1 MRIAIGGFHTE
12 CCTFSPLVATRDDF
26 LILRG
31 GELRAAY
38 PFFDA
43 VKGLEAVP
51 LVRARALPGGQV
63 ERAFYEE
70 IKTEFLAKLRALGP
84 WDGVFLHMHG
94 AVNVVGMDDAEG
106 DWIAATRAV
115 VGPDCLI
122 AASYDL
128 HGNISPRVVDGLD
141 LLSAY
146 RTAPHIDWYET
157 LERAGSLLVRCL
169 RERLRPH
176 KAFCPVP
183 VLLPGERT
191 GTEWDPGQRVYAAIP
206 GVIEREGLLDA
217 SVLVGYVWA
226 DEPRATASTVA
237 YAADP
242 AAAERG
248 ARALAQTYWDARHGF
263 TFGVPTAPVD
273 ETIRTALAAAE
284 RPVVISDSGDNP
296 TAGGVGDVPYTLGRL
311 IALGAPDAI
320 YASLAD
326 PAAVA
331 VCHAAGVGATV
342 RLSLGGKLDPVH
354 GQPLDVSG
362 VVKAAVT
369 VPWPLYGPEA
379 GRAQN
384 RQAVV
389 QIGGVQAIVTEQR
402 TPFHRLDDFRQLGIE
417 PAQHAIIVVKVG
429 YLVPELKALAATA
442 LLALSPGAVDQDIT
456 RLPYRRI
463 RRPMYPFDPDMTW
476 RVGEQLDHLSQV
488 TGACDSR
495 V

>member
-12 CCTFSPLVATRDDF
+12 CCTFSPLVATRDAF

-31 GELRAAY
+31 DELRAAY

-43 VKGLEAVP
+43 VPGLDAVP
-51 LVRARALPGGQV
+51 LVRARALPGGPV

-70 IKTEFLAKLRALGP
+70 IKTEFLAMLHALGP

-94 AVNVVGMDDAEG
+94 AVNVFGMDDAEG
-106 DWIAATRAV
+106 DWIAATRAA

-122 AASYDL
+122 VASYDL
-128 HGNISPRVVDGLD
+128 HGNVSPRVVDSLD

-157 LERAGSLLVRCL
+157 LERAGSLLVRCIQ
-169 RERLRPH
+169 EGIRPA
-176 KAFCPVP
+176 KAWCPVP

-191 GTEWDPGQRVYAAIP
+191 GTEWDPGQSVYAAIP

-217 SVLVGYVWA
+217 SILVGYVWA

-237 YAADP
+237 YAADS

-248 ARALAQTYWDARHGF
+248 AHALAQSYWDARHGF
-263 TFGVPTAPVD
+263 VFGVPTAPVD
-273 ETIRTALAAAE
+273 ETIRAALDAAA
-284 RPVVISDSGDNP
+284 RPVVVSDSGDNP

-311 IALGAPDAI
+311 IALDAPDAV
-320 YASLAD
+320 YASIAD

-331 VCHAAGVGATV
+331 VCHAAGVGASV

-362 VVKAAVT
+362 VVEAAVT

-389 QIGGVQAIVTEQR
+389 RIGGVRAILTEQR
-402 TPFHRLDDFRQLGIE
+402 TPFHRLDDFRQVGIE

-456 RLPYRRI
+456 RLPYQRI
-463 RRPMYPFDPDMTW
+463 QRPMYPFDPDMTW
-476 RVGEQLDHLSQV
+476 DVESD
-488 TGACDSR
+488 
-495 V
+495 

>member
-26 LILRG
+26 LVMRG
-31 GELRAAY
+31 AELRSAY

-43 VKGLEAVP
+43 VAGLETVP
-51 LVRARALPGGQV
+51 LVRARALPGGRV

-70 IKTEFLAKLRALGP
+70 IKAEFLAKLRASGP

-106 DWIAATRAV
+106 DWIAATRQV

-128 HGNISPRVVDGLD
+128 HGNVSPTVVHGLD

-146 RTAPHIDWYET
+146 RTAPHVDWYET
-157 LERAGSLLVRCL
+157 LERTGALLIRCL
-169 RERLRPH
+169 RDKLRPH
-176 KAFCPVP
+176 KAFCPIP
-183 VLLPGERT
+183 VLLAGERT
-191 GTEWDPGQRVYAAIP
+191 GTEWDPGQSVYAAIP

-217 SVLVGYVWA
+217 SILVGYVWA
-226 DEPRATASTVA
+226 DEPRATASAVA
-237 YAADP
+237 YAADL
-242 AAAERG
+242 AAAHRG
-248 ARALAQTYWDARHGF
+248 ARALAQIYWDARHSF
-263 TFGVPTAPVD
+263 TFGVPALPVD
-273 ETIRTALAAAE
+273 ECIQMAVAAAA

-296 TAGGVGDVPYTLGRL
+296 TAGGVGDVPYLLERL
-311 IALGAPDAI
+311 IAHGAPDAI
-320 YASLAD
+320 YASIAD
-326 PAAVA
+326 STAVA
-331 VCHAAGVGATV
+331 VCHAAGPGGNV

-354 GQPLDVSG
+354 GQPLEISG
-362 VVKAAVT
+362 VVKTVVT

-384 RQAVV
+384 RQCVV
-389 QIGGVQAIVTEQR
+389 QIGGVQVIITEQR
-402 TPFHRLDDFRQLGIE
+402 TPFHRLDDFRKLGIE
-417 PAQHAIIVVKVG
+417 PAEHALIVVKVG

-456 RLPYRRI
+456 RLPYQHI
-463 RRPMYPFDPDMTW
+463 RRPMYPFDPDMNW
-476 RVGEQLDHLSQV
+476 EPAVG
-488 TGACDSR
+488 
-495 V
+495 